1 MIQAANKG
9 LVWNVEVTLLGL
21 ILSCFEIQEK
31 SMSDSIELVDIAGG
45 SVNNPALDF
54 HIKLPFHKTMKA
66 QSNDAIR
73 FNGLHH
79 RVVLALFFFLQ
90 QYVWENTNQEFNE
103 IQRCLKSLYMHY
115 VCSSK
120 LNSNQYLK

>member
-54 HIKLPFHKTMKA
+54 HIKLSFHKTMKA

-73 FNGLHH
+73 FYGFHH
-79 RVVLALFFFLQ
+79 RVELVLFFQ

-103 IQRCLKSLYMHY
+103 IQRCLKSLNMHY